1 MSYLLIRVGRKIVLL
16 VILFLCALHPGTAIC
31 QTGGPGASADPAKQP
46 TAIPDVGTLT
56 TSREPTGPMS
66 KKGTFILTE
75 IEPLL
80 LLLFGL
86 LLFSVATCIKLKMSR
101 VNLASNQYFEPFVSR
116 SASRPETRS

>member
-1 MSYLLIRVGRKIVLL
+1 
-16 VILFLCALHPGTAIC
+16 
-31 QTGGPGASADPAKQP
+31 
-46 TAIPDVGTLT
+46 
-56 TSREPTGPMS
+56 MS

-101 VNLASNQYFEPFVSR
+101 VNLASSQYFEPFVSR